1 MNSGSEAFEA
11 HRFVY
16 ILAQIFIGFPLT
28 FWGFIVWS
36 FNVFLLRKRQS
47 GKFFGTLSFMEL
59 SLALRTIRNGS
70 TSWKAL
76 NVVYNWFGHFGFVP
90 EIPRDPFAYFWIGN
104 LNAQAVRN
112 RLRIIVREMK
122 AAILDV
128 AGSEEEVR
136 ILSIASGSA
145 QSLFLAIKALKEKG
159 FNKRIRLFLLDLD
172 KTTLEYSLTLTNHF
186 GIARNEIILKR
197 ASTNSLEKILKTNGF
212 YPHIIEMAGFLDYRP
227 DKKAIDLMQNIHRLL
242 LPNGWFITCHI
253 HPNIEQHFTRWVLCW
268 SMLYRNKDDF
278 LRLLKESGDW
288 DIQYFTE
295 PHNIH
300 TVAVCQKNR

>member
-1 MNSGSEAFEA
+1 MNSDSEAFETY
-11 HRFVY
+11 RFVY
-16 ILAQIFIGFPLT
+16 ILFQIFIGFPLA

-36 FNVFLLRKRQS
+36 FNVFLLRKRPS

-59 SLALRTIRNGS
+59 SPALRTIRNGS
-70 TSWKAL
+70 AGWKAL
-76 NVVYNWFGHFGFVP
+76 NVVYNWYGHFGLRP
-90 EIPRDPFAYFWIGN
+90 DLPRDPFACFWIGN
-104 LNAQAVRN
+104 LNGQAVRN

-145 QSLFLAIKALKEKG
+145 QSLFLAIKALREKG

-172 KTTLEYSLTLTNHF
+172 QTALEHSLTLTNHF
-186 GIARNEIILKR
+186 GVARNEIILKR
-197 ASTNSLEKILKTNGF
+197 ASTNSLEKILKTKGF

-227 DKKAIDLMQNIHRLL
+227 DKKAIDLMKNIHRLL
-242 LPNGWFITCHI
+242 LPKGWFITCHI
-253 HPNIEQHFTRWVLCW
+253 HPNIEQHSMRWVLCW
-268 SMLYRNKDDF
+268 SMLYRKREDF
-278 LRLLKESGDW
+278 LKLIRRSGNW
-288 DIQYFTE
+288 DIKYFSE

-300 TVAVCQKNR
+300 TVAVCRKKT